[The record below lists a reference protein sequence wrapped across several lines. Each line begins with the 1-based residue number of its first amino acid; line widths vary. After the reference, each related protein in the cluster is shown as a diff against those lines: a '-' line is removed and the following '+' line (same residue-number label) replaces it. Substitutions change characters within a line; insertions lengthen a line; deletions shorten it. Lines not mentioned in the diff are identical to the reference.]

1 MPSAVCLISGGIDSC
16 VTSYIAKKNGFQIH
30 GLTFNYGQI
39 HKKEINCAKEIVKS
53 LDAKE
58 HIIFNLNLGQF
69 EGSSLLNEK
78 IQTPLDH
85 SLGDI
90 GINIPTTY
98 VPGRNT
104 VFLSI
109 ALSYAES
116 IDSDS
121 IFIGV
126 NSQDY
131 SGYPDCRPKYITA
144 FQKMADLATKRGV
157 DGRAIKIEAPLLLF
171 KKSEIIKKGLEL
183 NVPFSKTWSCYLGRE
198 KACGRCDSCILRL
211 KAFKDANSKDPINYN
226 FLPDWYKNK

>member
-16 VTSYIAKKNGFQIH
+16 VASFIAKSNEFQIY

-39 HKKEINCAKEIVKS
+39 HSKEINCAKEIAKT

-58 HIIFNLNLGQF
+58 HIIFDLNLAQF
-69 EGSSLLNEK
+69 EGSSLLNKK
-78 IQTPLDH
+78 IKTPLDN
-85 SLGDI
+85 SLDNI
-90 GINIPTTY
+90 GSKIPATY

-116 IDSDS
+116 IDADS

-131 SGYPDCRPKYITA
+131 SGYPDCRQKYIDA
-144 FQKMADLATKRGV
+144 FQKMADIATKRGV
-157 DGRAIKIEAPLLLF
+157 EGRPIKIEAPLLFF
-171 KKSEIIKKGLEL
+171 KKSEIVKKGLEL
-183 NVPFSKTWSCYLGRE
+183 NAPFSKTWSCYLGRE

-211 KAFKDANSKDPINYN
+211 KAFNDANFKDPIDYN
-226 FLPDWYKNK
+226 FLPSWYQNK